1 MSETDS
7 KKKEAAQAVD
17 EVLEQLKGIG
27 PDDERLDIVEGLI
40 ANLSQL
46 ISQQAQSIMNLNK
59 VNATLLEGMEH
70 LNNRLMVLEAD
81 SIGFSVPGPK
91 N

>member
-7 KKKEAAQAVD
+7 KKREAAQAVY

-40 ANLSQL
+40 ATLSQL

-59 VNATLLEGMEH
+59 ANAALLEGMEH
-70 LNNRLMVLEAD
+70 LNNRLIVLEAG